1 MKKACLICGKEFD
14 CRNRA
19 RICPE
24 CHKAGKRICGHC
36 GKVFVTKS
44 KTRYLCKECDTVRVK
59 KFYRAT
65 NEFRPAKRTCEIC
78 EKEFE
83 AVGTAKICP
92 TCRRLEAMRLAE
104 RAREKREK
112 RRRCIPS
119 DPQHLADMAKAARA
133 LGMSYGQYSAMK
145 RGLLKM

>member
-14 CRNRA
+14 CRNQA
-19 RICPE
+19 KLCPE
-24 CHKAGKRICGHC
+24 CRTAGKRICGHC

-44 KTRYLCKECDTVRVK
+44 KTRYLCKECDNVRAK
-59 KFYRAT
+59 KSYRAT
-65 NEFRPAKRTCEIC
+65 DEFRPAKRTCEIC

-104 RAREKREK
+104 HAREKRENQ
-112 RRRCIPS
+112 IPK
-119 DPQHLADMAKAARA
+119 DPQRLVNAVQAARE
-133 LGMSYGQYSAMK
+133 LGISYGQYSAMR